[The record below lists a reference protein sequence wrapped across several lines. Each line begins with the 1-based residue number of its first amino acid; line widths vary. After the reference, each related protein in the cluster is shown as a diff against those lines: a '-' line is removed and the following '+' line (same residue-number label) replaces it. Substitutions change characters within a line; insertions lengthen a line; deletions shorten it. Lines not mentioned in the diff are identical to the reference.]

1 MLQAQ
6 RVVTL
11 APHLTELVYAVGGG
25 DRLVGTVAYSDFPP
39 AANDIPRIGDAFRV
53 DLERLRSLSPD
64 LVLAWR
70 GGNPDALVTELGRL
84 GYRVVALEPA
94 RVGDVAGH
102 LRTVGDLLGVGAE
115 ADRRAAV
122 FADAW
127 QDLRAQYREAAPV
140 DVFFQVSDRPLYTVG
155 GPHTV
160 TEIIAACGGRNVFA
174 DLGALAPV
182 VDLEAV
188 IGRHPQVIV
197 AMNPTMLEG
206 WQAWPNLPA
215 VRDGHLYTVDGDLV
229 TRPGPRLVDG
239 ARAICAAL
247 DQARR

>member
-1 MLQAQ
+1 MRAAQAQ
-6 RVVTL
+6 DL
-11 APHLTELVYAVGGG
+11 
-25 DRLVGTVAYSDFPP
+25 
-39 AANDIPRIGDAFRV
+39 PRIGDAFRV
-53 DLERLRSLSPD
+53 DLERLRSLAPD

-70 GGNPDALVTELGRL
+70 GGNPEGLVSELDRL

-94 RVGDVAGH
+94 RVGDVAEH
-102 LRTVGDLLGVGAE
+102 LVTIGALLGLGDE
-115 ADRRAAV
+115 AGRRAAA
-122 FADAW
+122 FDEAW
-127 QDLRAQYREAAPV
+127 RAIAARYRDAAPV

-174 DLGALAPV
+174 DLSTLAPV

-188 IGRHPQVIV
+188 IGRDPQAIV
-197 AMNPTMLEG
+197 AMNPTMLES
-206 WQAWPNLPA
+206 WRDWPNLPA
-215 VRDGHLYTVDGDLV
+215 VRDGHLFTVDGDLV
-229 TRPGPRLVDG
+229 TRPGPRLIDG